1 MTLNSLIKD
10 YNLYQKKKKEKDYN
24 LLTCPDYG

>member
-10 YNLYQKKKKEKDYN
+10 YNLYQKKEEKDYN